1 MLAYES
7 KVQPSVKCLLC
18 CVKFSLCK
26 IQTLNTPMPG
36 TAGSPETEK
45 ELKCSWGQVE
55 PATGT
60 DTFKWENNSTVQ
72 SVRVIL
78 TLRVQDY
85 LRKRHISPPL
95 ARADVQKC
103 VCAARVARFFFHG
116 SYLLPHGADQLLILL
131 PAVASF
137 SLELEFHRLQ
147 LTGHGSL
154 HLHCLHVDLTEDT
167 ICYFKRGE
175 N

>member
-7 KVQPSVKCLLC
+7 KVQPSIKCLSC
-18 CVKFSLCK
+18 CVKFSMCK
-26 IQTLNTPMPG
+26 MQTLNTPTPG
-36 TAGSPETEK
+36 AAGSPETET
-45 ELKCSWGQVE
+45 ELECSARQVE

-85 LRKRHISPPL
+85 LRMRHISPPL

-103 VCAARVARFFFHG
+103 VCAACVARFL
-116 SYLLPHGADQLLILL
+116 STVVTCSLMALISSSSCCLLWP
-131 PAVASF
+131 PFRWSWSF
-137 SLELEFHRLQ
+137 RDCS
-147 LTGHGSL
+147 
-154 HLHCLHVDLTEDT
+154 
-167 ICYFKRGE
+167 
-175 N
+175 